1 MRAGV
6 PTEVENHEYRPDV
19 PVWGMVLTPFT
30 PDLTVDHASLAA
42 HVRALL
48 DQGVH
53 GVVALAVIAEPGA
66 LARDERAAVLDTVLD
81 SAGDHP
87 VVATVMALDDEGH
100 LDDLRALI
108 HPRADRLA
116 GVMLPVH
123 SPDPALVAKRLR
135 AAHHA
140 CGLPVWVQDYPGPTG
155 VSIPF
160 DDLVDAL
167 RAVPAVVAV
176 KCEAAPTF
184 RRIHGLAAALPH
196 LQLLSGLGGANL
208 VEDLVAGASAVAC
221 GISQPSDLVAA
232 TRAWT
237 AGGLPGALAE
247 VARFSARV
255 GVETQAGTSIAVRK
269 EHWRRA
275 GIIACAEVRPPQLPY
290 PAFLTDLSDALVT
303 SHGGAGTGPGRE
315 PATPSALD
323 STTRSA

>member
-1 MRAGV
+1 MS
-6 PTEVENHEYRPDV
+6 DV
-19 PVWGMVLTPFT
+19 PVWGMVLTPFA
-30 PDLTVDHASLAA
+30 PDLAVDHASLAA

-53 GVVALAVIAEPGA
+53 GVVALAVIAEPSA
-66 LARDERAAVLDTVLD
+66 LAREERAAVLDTVLD

-100 LDDLRALI
+100 LDDLRTLI

-116 GVMLPVH
+116 AVMVPVH
-123 SPDPALVAKRLR
+123 SSDPELVAKRLQ
-135 AAHHA
+135 AAHRE

-155 VSIPF
+155 VSIAF

-167 RAVPAVVAV
+167 RAAPAVAAV
-176 KCEAAPTF
+176 KCEAPPTF
-184 RRIHGLAAALPH
+184 RRIHALAGALPH

-208 VEDLVAGASAVAC
+208 VEDLVAGANAVAC

-237 AGGLPGALAE
+237 SGGMPAVLAD

-255 GVETQAGTSIAVRK
+255 GVETQAGTSIAIRK

-275 GIIACAEVRPPQLPY
+275 GIIAHAEVRPPQLPY
-290 PAFLTDLSDALVT
+290 PPFLSDLSDALLVQ
-303 SHGGAGTGPGRE
+303 R
-315 PATPSALD
+315 
-323 STTRSA
+323 